1 MARLPLQKCV
11 KESPVTAAKGRAE
24 RYTRAAEQERLARAA
39 IKRQTATKIGKLLD
53 EVANSEV
60 EIEITA

>member
-1 MARLPLQKCV
+1 V

-39 IKRQTATKIGKLLD
+39 IKRQTATKISKLLD